1 MKKTI
6 YISNI
11 FPLYRRSL
19 WEKLILN
26 NSFDL
31 DIYFSDYNPMGIKNI
46 NTTSLDS
53 KIQIHLKKIKNIWFF
68 NRIIIWQKGVIKLAA
83 LDTYDN
89 IMFLGE
95 FQILSTWIAILIAK
109 VRGKKILLWSHGLYG
124 NESYLKKKVRV
135 LFYSFAQ
142 INIVYENRAKQI
154 LINEGFKSENIE
166 VIYNSLNFDKQN
178 LIYSKLE
185 NGENV
190 NPINFFSN
198 KSLQT
203 IFFVG
208 RITPQKKINQLIDCL
223 GLLNNK
229 VIKYNLLI
237 IGDGSILNKLKNE
250 YNNFIESGWL
260 HFYGATYD
268 ENELGNLI
276 FHSDLCVSPGN
287 IGLTAIH
294 SLTYGT
300 SVASH
305 SNFRNQMPEVEIIK
319 EGINGFM
326 FKENNIEDL
335 ALKIES
341 FFNSKRKSKK
351 VIRNK
356 ILKLYNPK
364 NQLKVFKK
372 ILS

>member
-124 NESYLKKKVRV
+124 NESYLKKKLRV

>member
-124 NESYLKKKVRV
+124 NESYLK
-135 LFYSFAQ
+135 
-142 INIVYENRAKQI
+142 
-154 LINEGFKSENIE
+154 
-166 VIYNSLNFDKQN
+166 
-178 LIYSKLE
+178 
-185 NGENV
+185 
-190 NPINFFSN
+190 
-198 KSLQT
+198 
-203 IFFVG
+203 
-208 RITPQKKINQLIDCL
+208 
-223 GLLNNK
+223 
-229 VIKYNLLI
+229 
-237 IGDGSILNKLKNE
+237 
-250 YNNFIESGWL
+250 
-260 HFYGATYD
+260 
-268 ENELGNLI
+268 
-276 FHSDLCVSPGN
+276 
-287 IGLTAIH
+287 
-294 SLTYGT
+294 
-300 SVASH
+300 
-305 SNFRNQMPEVEIIK
+305 RN
-319 EGINGFM
+319 
-326 FKENNIEDL
+326 
-335 ALKIES
+335 
-341 FFNSKRKSKK
+341 
-351 VIRNK
+351 
-356 ILKLYNPK
+356 
-364 NQLKVFKK
+364 
-372 ILS
+372 

>member
-1 MKKTI
+1 M
-6 YISNI
+6 
-11 FPLYRRSL
+11 
-19 WEKLILN
+19 
-26 NSFDL
+26 
-31 DIYFSDYNPMGIKNI
+31 
-46 NTTSLDS
+46 
-53 KIQIHLKKIKNIWFF
+53 
-68 NRIIIWQKGVIKLAA
+68 
-83 LDTYDN
+83 
-89 IMFLGE
+89 
-95 FQILSTWIAILIAK
+95 
-109 VRGKKILLWSHGLYG
+109 
-124 NESYLKKKVRV
+124 
-135 LFYSFAQ
+135 
-142 INIVYENRAKQI
+142 
-154 LINEGFKSENIE
+154 
-166 VIYNSLNFDKQN
+166 
-178 LIYSKLE
+178 
-185 NGENV
+185 
-190 NPINFFSN
+190 
-198 KSLQT
+198 
-203 IFFVG
+203 
-208 RITPQKKINQLIDCL
+208 
-223 GLLNNK
+223 
-229 VIKYNLLI
+229 LI

-372 ILS
+372 Y